1 MNVESIDF
9 TRLFFGDIA
18 SWHFVLETVLRIGLL
33 FTCTLLV
40 FHFFYRKNII
50 EFTSTELIA
59 MLVLGTIIGD
69 TAFYHS
75 VPLLQAFV
83 ALCATLFSSR
93 LVSYLGKK
101 SESVESLVAGQTV
114 LVVKEGNIITDNLD
128 DANVTLME
136 LLALLRLQGIAHTKD
151 VAYAF
156 MEQNGQLS
164 IIKAQIPFKVGIST
178 IDSLIKH

>member
-1 MNVESIDF
+1 MDAESINF
-9 TRLFFGDIA
+9 TRLFLGDIV

-75 VPLLQAFV
+75 VPLLQAFT

-93 LVSYLGKK
+93 LVAYLGKK
-101 SESVESLVAGQTV
+101 SQSVESLVAGQTV
-114 LVVKEGNIITDNLD
+114 LVVQEGKIIVENLD
-128 DANVTLME
+128 DANLTEME
-136 LLALLRLQGIAHTKD
+136 LLALLRLQGIAHTQD
-151 VAYAF
+151 VAYAC

-164 IIKAQIPFKVGIST
+164 IIRAKAPYQGGVST
-178 IDSLIKH
+178 IDAVIKE